1 MGGSRRAWLL
11 GVLLASL
18 ARPAG
23 AQTTTT
29 GADEARE
36 TRLPA
41 LVPLAGAV
49 DPERYRLGPGDVL
62 RLALYGPISRQT
74 TLVVSPEGTVFL
86 QELGSIRVSGLTL
99 TQARQMV
106 TSRIKGAL
114 RGVGVE
120 FQLVSP
126 RTFRIYLTGE
136 LKLTGPRIA
145 SATSRLADVLPDS
158 LFLPSSSRR
167 RIEVHSLDGSR
178 WLADL
183 DRFRLTGTDG
193 NERALA
199 DGDVVQVPVASEFLA
214 AWGGVGRPGRYEL
227 GVADSVSTLLQ
238 LAGGLQRDAMPE
250 QAVLVRWAGGTRDSV
265 KLSLRD
271 RSVAGLGMPLQDGDE
286 LHVFTRPDYHQS
298 DRVQV
303 EGRVGVTGSYPIRSG
318 VTRLSEVLVH
328 AGGLLPDADSA
339 SVLLFRARPAAAAD
353 MELDRLSR
361 LSRSEMTSSEYAT
374 FQTRLAGLSPDF
386 RVDLRKLAASRA
398 SDPLLTNG
406 DRIVVSRAVRSVRVD
421 GQVLRPGV
429 VDLKPGE
436 PWSYYVKQCGG
447 PTTRAAK
454 GQVRITRASSGQT
467 LPAKETD
474 APLAGDFLWVPERA
488 DNPAWPYI
496 RDSILIMAQLATV
509 AIAFRH

>member
-1 MGGSRRAWLL
+1 VA
-11 GVLLASL
+11 VLCVSL
-18 ARPAG
+18 AGSAD
-23 AQTTTT
+23 AQTATTT
-29 GADEARE
+29 PDEARE
-36 TRLPA
+36 IRLPTPI
-41 LVPLAGAV
+41 PLAGAV
-49 DPERYRLGPGDVL
+49 DPDRYRLGPGDVL

-74 TLVVSPEGTVFL
+74 TLVVAPEGTLFL
-86 QELGSIRVSGLTL
+86 QELGSIHVSGLTL
-99 TQARQMV
+99 SQARQMV
-106 TSRIKGAL
+106 TTRIKGAL

-145 SATSRLADVLPDS
+145 SATSRLADVLPDT
-158 LFLPSSSRR
+158 LFVPTSSRR
-167 RIEVHSLDGSR
+167 RIEVRSLDGSY

-183 DRFRLTGTDG
+183 ERFRLTGADG
-193 NERALA
+193 GDHDLA
-199 DGDVVQVPVASEFLA
+199 DGDVIHVPVATRYLG

-227 GVADSVSTLLQ
+227 GVADSVSTLLA

-250 QAVLVRWAGGTRDSV
+250 RAILVRWQGTRRDSV
-265 KLSLRD
+265 WLSLLD
-271 RSVAGLGMPLQDGDE
+271 HSPAGLGMPLADGDE
-286 LHVFTRPDYHQS
+286 LHVFTQPDYHES

-303 EGRVGVTGSYPIRSG
+303 EGRVAVTGSYPIQSG
-318 VTRLSEVLVH
+318 VTRLSDVLGH
-328 AGGLLPDADSA
+328 AGGLLADADSA
-339 SVLLFRARPAAAAD
+339 SVLLFRARPAATPD
-353 MELDRLSR
+353 IELDRLSR

-374 FQTRLAGLSPDF
+374 FQTRLAGLAPDF
-386 RVDLRKLAASRA
+386 RVDLRRLTAGGA
-398 SDPLLTNG
+398 SDPLLLNG
-406 DRIVVSRAVRSVRVD
+406 DRVLVSRVVRSVRVD

-436 PWSYYVKQCGG
+436 PWSYYVRQCGG
-447 PTTRAAK
+447 TTTRAAK

-474 APLAGDFLWVPERA
+474 VPLAGDFLWVPERA
-488 DNPAWPYI
+488 DNPAWPYV

>member
-1 MGGSRRAWLL
+1 M
-11 GVLLASL
+11 
-18 ARPAG
+18 
-23 AQTTTT
+23 
-29 GADEARE
+29 
-36 TRLPA
+36 
-41 LVPLAGAV
+41 PLAGAV
-49 DPERYRLGPGDVL
+49 DPDRYRLGPGDVL
-62 RLALYGPISRQT
+62 RLVLFGPISRQA
-74 TLVVSPEGTVFL
+74 TLIVAPEGTLFL
-86 QELGSIRVSGLTL
+86 QEMGSIRVSGLTL
-99 TQARQMV
+99 NQARQMV

-126 RTFRIYLTGE
+126 RSFRIYLTGE
-136 LKLTGPRIA
+136 LKFTGPRIA
-145 SATSRLADVLPDS
+145 NATSRLADVLSDT
-158 LFLPSSSRR
+158 LLLPTSSRR
-167 RIEVHSLDGSR
+167 RIEVRSLDGSR

-183 DRFRLTGTDG
+183 DRFRLTGMDSG
-193 NERALA
+193 DHSLA
-199 DGDVVQVPVASEFLA
+199 DGDVIQVPVASQYVG
-214 AWGGVGRPGRYEL
+214 AWGGVGRQGRYEL

-250 QAVLVRWAGGTRDSV
+250 RAMLVRWQGGKRDSLRV
-265 KLSLRD
+265 SLLD
-271 RSVAGLGMPLQDGDE
+271 RSAAGLALPLEDGDE
-286 LHVFTRPDYHQS
+286 LLVFTQPDYHES
-298 DRVQV
+298 DRVTV

-318 VTRLSEVLVH
+318 VTRLSEVLRN
-328 AGGLLPDADSA
+328 AGGLLVDADSA
-339 SVLLFRARPAAAAD
+339 SVLLFRARPAAAPD
-353 MELDRLSR
+353 PELDRLSR

-374 FQTRLAGLSPDF
+374 FQTRLAGLAPDF
-386 RVDLRKLAASRA
+386 RVDARKYAPGGVN
-398 SDPLLTNG
+398 DPLLTNG
-406 DRIVVSRAVRSVRVD
+406 DRIVVSRVVRSVRVD

-436 PWSYYVKQCGG
+436 PWSYYVKECGG

-474 APLAGDFLWVPERA
+474 VPLAGDFLWVPERA